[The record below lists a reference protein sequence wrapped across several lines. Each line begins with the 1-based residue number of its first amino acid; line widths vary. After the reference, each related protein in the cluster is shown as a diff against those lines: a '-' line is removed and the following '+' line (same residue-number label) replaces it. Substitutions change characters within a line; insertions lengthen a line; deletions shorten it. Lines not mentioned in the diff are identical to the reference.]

1 MSVAGY
7 VWLGLV
13 VVTIIIE
20 FLTLEL
26 VSIWVSLGSLVGLI
40 LELCGV
46 PLEWQIVVAVVVTI
60 VCILGLRRF
69 CVKFLLKSKEKTNMD
84 IYIGAKEKL
93 VTKID
98 GGGLGSICINGV
110 TWSAKSEN
118 GESIKEGSLVEI
130 LRLEGNRFVFELL
143 HVVTSG
149 NVFCVATHGFG
160 SAGLVIVDL
169 QYQLCHLT
177 ASSKVIV
184 PLIFLTSLTQTPR
197 NLSISCGL
205 IPYLAATTFCMIAS
219 STAILKSNLPCLL
232 SLSRTISF
240 SVELR

>member
-130 LRLEGNRFVFELL
+130 LRLEGNRFVVRRARIDKKVRAEG
-143 HVVTSG
+143 VEKIKVSPITD
-149 NVFCVATHGFG
+149 
-160 SAGLVIVDL
+160 AGKQKKVKKGTEDANTGVIKEEPKADD
-169 QYQLCHLT
+169 
-177 ASSKVIV
+177 
-184 PLIFLTSLTQTPR
+184 
-197 NLSISCGL
+197 
-205 IPYLAATTFCMIAS
+205 
-219 STAILKSNLPCLL
+219 
-232 SLSRTISF
+232 
-240 SVELR
+240 

>member
-130 LRLEGNRFVFELL
+130 LRLEGNRFVVRRARIDKKVRAEG
-143 HVVTSG
+143 VEKIKVSPIITD
-149 NVFCVATHGFG
+149 
-160 SAGLVIVDL
+160 AGKQKKVKKGTEDANTGV
-169 QYQLCHLT
+169 
-177 ASSKVIV
+177 SKEE
-184 PLIFLTSLTQTPR
+184 PK
-197 NLSISCGL
+197 
-205 IPYLAATTFCMIAS
+205 ADD
-219 STAILKSNLPCLL
+219 
-232 SLSRTISF
+232 
-240 SVELR
+240 

>member
-69 CVKFLLKSKEKTNMD
+69 CVKFLLKSKEKTNTD

-130 LRLEGNRFVFELL
+130 LRLEGNRFV
-143 HVVTSG
+143 VRRARIDK
-149 NVFCVATHGFG
+149 NVRAE
-160 SAGLVIVDL
+160 
-169 QYQLCHLT
+169 
-177 ASSKVIV
+177 
-184 PLIFLTSLTQTPR
+184 
-197 NLSISCGL
+197 
-205 IPYLAATTFCMIAS
+205 
-219 STAILKSNLPCLL
+219 
-232 SLSRTISF
+232 
-240 SVELR
+240 SVEEIKVSPISTDANKKKKVKKGTEDANTGVSKEEPKADD

>member
-110 TWSAKSEN
+110 TWSTKSEN

-130 LRLEGNRFVFELL
+130 LRLEGNRFVVRRARIDKKVRAEG
-143 HVVTSG
+143 VEKI
-149 NVFCVATHGFG
+149 NVSPIITD
-160 SAGLVIVDL
+160 AGKQKKVKKGTEDANTGV
-169 QYQLCHLT
+169 
-177 ASSKVIV
+177 SKEE
-184 PLIFLTSLTQTPR
+184 PK
-197 NLSISCGL
+197 
-205 IPYLAATTFCMIAS
+205 ADD
-219 STAILKSNLPCLL
+219 
-232 SLSRTISF
+232 
-240 SVELR
+240 

>member
-26 VSIWVSLGSLVGLI
+26 VSIWVSVGSLVGLI

-130 LRLEGNRFVFELL
+130 LRLEGNRFV
-143 HVVTSG
+143 VRR
-149 NVFCVATHGFG
+149 AR
-160 SAGLVIVDL
+160 IDK
-169 QYQLCHLT
+169 
-177 ASSKVIV
+177 KV
-184 PLIFLTSLTQTPR
+184 R
-197 NLSISCGL
+197 
-205 IPYLAATTFCMIAS
+205 AE
-219 STAILKSNLPCLL
+219 
-232 SLSRTISF
+232 
-240 SVELR
+240 SVEKIKVSPIITDAGKQKKVKKGTEDANTGVSKEEPKADD

>member
-26 VSIWVSLGSLVGLI
+26 VSIWVSVGSLVGLI

-98 GGGLGSICINGV
+98 GDGLGSIRINGV

-130 LRLEGNRFVFELL
+130 LRLEGNRFVVRRARIDKKVRAEN
-143 HVVTSG
+143 G
-149 NVFCVATHGFG
+149 E
-160 SAGLVIVDL
+160 
-169 QYQLCHLT
+169 
-177 ASSKVIV
+177 ASSVKATEKIKVS
-184 PLIFLTSLTQTPR
+184 P
-197 NLSISCGL
+197 ISVDAGKQKKVKKGTEDANTGVSKEE
-205 IPYLAATTFCMIAS
+205 PKADD
-219 STAILKSNLPCLL
+219 
-232 SLSRTISF
+232 
-240 SVELR
+240 

>member
-26 VSIWVSLGSLVGLI
+26 VSIWVSVGSLVGLI

-130 LRLEGNRFVFELL
+130 LRLEGNRFVVRRARIDKKVRAEG
-143 HVVTSG
+143 VEKI
-149 NVFCVATHGFG
+149 NVSPIITD
-160 SAGLVIVDL
+160 AGKQKKVKKGTEDANTGVIKEEPKVDD
-169 QYQLCHLT
+169 
-177 ASSKVIV
+177 
-184 PLIFLTSLTQTPR
+184 
-197 NLSISCGL
+197 
-205 IPYLAATTFCMIAS
+205 
-219 STAILKSNLPCLL
+219 
-232 SLSRTISF
+232 
-240 SVELR
+240 

>member
-13 VVTIIIE
+13 VVTLIIE

-26 VSIWVSLGSLVGLI
+26 VSIWVSAGSLVGLI
-40 LELCGV
+40 LELCKV

-130 LRLEGNRFVFELL
+130 LRLEGNRFVVRRARIDKKVRAEG
-143 HVVTSG
+143 VEKIKVSPIITD
-149 NVFCVATHGFG
+149 
-160 SAGLVIVDL
+160 AGKQKKVKKGTEDANTGV
-169 QYQLCHLT
+169 
-177 ASSKVIV
+177 SKEE
-184 PLIFLTSLTQTPR
+184 PK
-197 NLSISCGL
+197 
-205 IPYLAATTFCMIAS
+205 ADD
-219 STAILKSNLPCLL
+219 
-232 SLSRTISF
+232 
-240 SVELR
+240 

>member
-98 GGGLGSICINGV
+98 GDGLGSIRINGV

-130 LRLEGNRFVFELL
+130 LRLEGNRFVVRRARIDKKVRAEN
-143 HVVTSG
+143 G
-149 NVFCVATHGFG
+149 E
-160 SAGLVIVDL
+160 
-169 QYQLCHLT
+169 
-177 ASSKVIV
+177 ASSVKATEKIKVS
-184 PLIFLTSLTQTPR
+184 P
-197 NLSISCGL
+197 ISVDAGKQKKVKKGTEDANTGVSKEE
-205 IPYLAATTFCMIAS
+205 PKADD
-219 STAILKSNLPCLL
+219 
-232 SLSRTISF
+232 
-240 SVELR
+240 

>member
-13 VVTIIIE
+13 VVTLIIE

-69 CVKFLLKSKEKTNMD
+69 CVKFLLKSKEKTNTD

-98 GGGLGSICINGV
+98 GDGLGSICINGV

-130 LRLEGNRFVFELL
+130 LRLEGNRFVVRRARIDKKVRAEG
-143 HVVTSG
+143 VEKIKVSPIITD
-149 NVFCVATHGFG
+149 
-160 SAGLVIVDL
+160 AGKQKKVKKGTEDANTGL
-169 QYQLCHLT
+169 
-177 ASSKVIV
+177 SKEE
-184 PLIFLTSLTQTPR
+184 PK
-197 NLSISCGL
+197 
-205 IPYLAATTFCMIAS
+205 ADD
-219 STAILKSNLPCLL
+219 
-232 SLSRTISF
+232 
-240 SVELR
+240 

>member
-26 VSIWVSLGSLVGLI
+26 VSIWVSVGSLVGLI

-130 LRLEGNRFVFELL
+130 LRLEGNRFV
-143 HVVTSG
+143 VRR
-149 NVFCVATHGFG
+149 AR
-160 SAGLVIVDL
+160 IDK
-169 QYQLCHLT
+169 
-177 ASSKVIV
+177 KV
-184 PLIFLTSLTQTPR
+184 R
-197 NLSISCGL
+197 
-205 IPYLAATTFCMIAS
+205 AE
-219 STAILKSNLPCLL
+219 
-232 SLSRTISF
+232 
-240 SVELR
+240 SVEKIKVSPIITDAGKQKKAKKGTEDANTGVIKEEPKVDD